1 MRSLAEEVDTDVF
14 NGRLHR
20 IEASSLAFGVY
31 LMNEFID
38 LALVRL
44 EPWVDIGLVD
54 VDGALLAWHDEVEV
68 QAETHPRVEGHPVK
82 DKVEVRLNQQK
93 QRECDPVHQPWR
105 KISRVSSS
113 DSLVRGIDGEED

>member
-14 NGRLHR
+14 DGRLHGVK
-20 IEASSLAFGVY
+20 ASGLAFGVY
-31 LMNEFID
+31 LMDEFID

-44 EPWVDIGLVD
+44 EPGVDVGLVD

-82 DKVEVRLNQQK
+82 DEVEVRLYQQK
-93 QRECDPVHQPWR
+93 QRKGDPVHQPWR
-105 KISRVSSS
+105 KVSWIAST
-113 DSLVRGIDGEED
+113 DSLVRGIYGKED